1 MKKLLICLL
10 AIGLCLCAFVGCKQ
24 DEDVPKGY
32 KNATS
37 VGDAFRFY
45 IPSTWNPT
53 VDYGVTGGYYNL
65 STTSVVRLKEYI
77 RADGMGTEEFY
88 DVSLRPAFLALAD
101 DLTQV
106 EEPAAAL
113 LGSLDALRFHESGSV
128 SGKKLQFLTYVGS
141 AKENFYVLTFTSDD
155 SVYDALLADV
165 SGMAEVFTIADPY
178 QSADKPVRAP
188 NEKVDTPAGMQLAS
202 SDDVSYRFFV
212 PDDWEFDSTISISE
226 AHNKTNTANLTV
238 VPYLPETTMTVSE
251 FLSMQN
257 GQLITAYG
265 DGYEKLGEEEGAL
278 GARSANIVEYRIVDT
293 GNPYRVRV
301 YATAYKGMI
310 YSFTYT
316 ATEEAYNLYL
326 ADVAETVAAFTF
338 R

>member
-1 MKKLLICLL
+1 MKRLLLCLL
-10 AIGLCLCAFVGCKQ
+10 ALGLCLCTFAACKQ

-65 STTSVVRLKEYI
+65 STLSVVRLKEYI
-77 RADGMGTEEFY
+77 RTDGMSAEEFY
-88 DVSLRPAFLALAD
+88 NASLRPAFLALAD
-101 DLTQV
+101 DCAEV
-106 EEPAAAL
+106 EEPVASL

-128 SGKKLQFLTYVGS
+128 SGKKLQFLTYVGT
-141 AKENFYVLTFTSDD
+141 AKEHFYVLTFTADD
-155 SVYDALLADV
+155 SVFDALLADV
-165 SGMAEVFTIADPY
+165 SGMAEVFKLAEPY
-178 QSADKPVRAP
+178 QSSDKPVRAP
-188 NEKVDTPAGMQLAS
+188 NETVDAPVGMKLAS

-212 PDDWEFDSTISISE
+212 PEDWEFDENLSISE
-226 AHNKTNTANLTV
+226 AHNKTGTANLTV
-238 VPYLPETTMTVSE
+238 VPYLPSESMTVSE

-265 DGYEKLGEEEGAL
+265 DGYEKLGETEGTL
-278 GARSANIVEYRIVDT
+278 GARSATIVEYRIVDT
-293 GNPYRVRV
+293 GKTYRVREH
-301 YATAYKGMI
+301 ATAHKGMI
-310 YSFTYT
+310 YSLTYT
-316 ATEEAYNLYL
+316 ATEEAYDLYL
-326 ADVAETVAAFTF
+326 ADAAETVAAFTF